1 MLESKWG
8 KLVSYGERLTRTFNY
23 PQMMVFHINQNGPPL
38 EVVFNKLTN
47 EVISAKYIHQHLY
60 DGDKLRATSHSPNAV
75 GNLPSVVH
83 SKGGKDNAIIC

>member
-60 DGDKLRATSHSPNAV
+60 DDKLRSASHPPNNM
-75 GNLPSVVH
+75 GNLPSVIH
-83 SKGGKDNAIIC
+83 SKGTDDNAIIC

>member
-23 PQMMVFHINQNGPPL
+23 PQMMVYHINQNGPPL

-47 EVISAKYIHQHLY
+47 EVVSAKYIHQHLY
-60 DGDKLRATSHSPNAV
+60 DDKLRSPSHTPNAV
-75 GNLPSVVH
+75 GNLPSVIH
-83 SKGGKDNAIIC
+83 SKGTDDNAIVC

>member
-23 PQMMVFHINQNGPPL
+23 PQMMVYHINQNGPPL

-47 EVISAKYIHQHLY
+47 EVVSAKYIHQHLY
-60 DGDKLRATSHSPNAV
+60 DDKLRAASHPPNDM
-75 GNLPSVVH
+75 GNLPSVILP
-83 SKGGKDNAIIC
+83 KGGNDDPVVC

>member
-23 PQMMVFHINQNGPPL
+23 PQMMVYHINQNGPPL

-47 EVISAKYIHQHLY
+47 EVVSANFIHQNLY
-60 DGDKLRATSHSPNAV
+60 NGVGTGMPSNGTDTGKQLR
-75 GNLPSVVH
+75 
-83 SKGGKDNAIIC
+83 

>member
-23 PQMMVFHINQNGPPL
+23 PQMLVFHINQNGPPL

-47 EVISAKYIHQHLY
+47 EVVSANFIHQDLY
-60 DGDKLRATSHSPNAV
+60 NGVGTGMPSNGTDKGKQLR
-75 GNLPSVVH
+75 
-83 SKGGKDNAIIC
+83 

>member
-47 EVISAKYIHQHLY
+47 EVVSANFIHQNLY
-60 DGDKLRATSHSPNAV
+60 NGVGTGMPRNGTDK
-75 GNLPSVVH
+75 
-83 SKGGKDNAIIC
+83 GK

>member
-23 PQMMVFHINQNGPPL
+23 PQMMVYHINQNGPPL

-47 EVISAKYIHQHLY
+47 EVISAKFIHQHLY
-60 DGDKLRATSHSPNAV
+60 DDKLRGASHPPNKM
-75 GNLPSVVH
+75 GNIQSVVL
-83 SKGGKDNAIIC
+83 SKGDDHQPVVC

>member
-23 PQMMVFHINQNGPPL
+23 PQMMVYHINQNGPPL

-47 EVISAKYIHQHLY
+47 EVVSANFIHQDLY
-60 DGDKLRATSHSPNAV
+60 NGV
-75 GNLPSVVH
+75 GTGMP
-83 SKGGKDNAIIC
+83 SKGTDKGKQLR

>member
-23 PQMMVFHINQNGPPL
+23 PQMMVYHINQNGPPL

-47 EVISAKYIHQHLY
+47 EVISAKFIHQNLY
-60 DGDKLRATSHSPNAV
+60 DDKLRGTSHPPNAV
-75 GNLPSVVH
+75 GNLPSVVLP
-83 SKGGKDNAIIC
+83 KGTNDEPIVC

>member
-23 PQMMVFHINQNGPPL
+23 PQMMVYHINQNGPPL

-60 DGDKLRATSHSPNAV
+60 DDKLRSASHPPNNM
-75 GNLPSVVH
+75 GNVPSVVL
-83 SKGGKDNAIIC
+83 SKGTDDNAIVC